1 MLCVTFTLY
10 VSTVPSFGASYCTG
24 YLFILP
30 IFAIVKFNVLLSLC
44 ISIYSI
50 ACASYF
56 IHCVTLFDT

>member
-1 MLCVTFTLY
+1 MLVLF
-10 VSTVPSFGASYCTG
+10 PSFGASYCTG

-30 IFAIVKFNVLLSLC
+30 IFTIVKLNVLLLLC

-56 IHCVTLFDT
+56 IHCVILFDL